1 MTHINPRDW
10 IGTGQP
16 KIGTFIF
23 EFATPGIGQIA
34 AAAGCDYAVID
45 MEHSGFGFD
54 TVRAAIRYLQ
64 AASLPA
70 IVRVPSKQREDIS
83 RVLDIGADGVMVP
96 VVSSVEQ
103 ARHVLDVTKYAPRGK
118 RGVAMGFAHDRFV
131 PPARPLDEHFAT
143 HDARTMVILQIE
155 DARGAESADAM
166 ATMDGVDCLWVGHF
180 DLSVSLGVPGDFAH
194 PTFTGAVASTLAACK
209 RRGKSAGRLAATPA
223 ECAELYRQGFDFLAL
238 GHDVGLLQTALV
250 EGVTALRD
258 ACARPTAAAS

>member
-1 MTHINPRDW
+1 MSTSQINPRAW
-10 IGTGQP
+10 VGTRQP

-54 TVRAAIRYLQ
+54 TVRAAIRFLQ
-64 AASLPA
+64 AANMPA

-103 ARHVLDVTKYAPRGK
+103 ARHVLDVAKYAPRGK
-118 RGVAMGFAHDRFV
+118 RGVAMGFAHDRFI
-131 PPARPLDEHFAT
+131 PPSRPLDEHFAA
-143 HDARTMVILQIE
+143 HDDRTLVILQIE
-155 DARGAESADAM
+155 DGRGAESADAM
-166 ATMDGVDCLWVGHF
+166 AAMDGVDCLWVGHF
-180 DLSVSLGVPGDFAH
+180 DLSVSLGIPGQFDRPEFRH
-194 PTFTGAVASTLAACK
+194 AVDLTLSACR

-223 ECAELYRQGFDFLAL
+223 QCADLWREGFDFLAL
-238 GHDVGLLQTALV
+238 NHDVGILQAALS
-250 EGVTALRD
+250 EGVSALR
-258 ACARPTAAAS
+258 ASCT